1 MWKLYLAAVVL
12 IGIPVYLGL
21 INFGGNHVNKASS
34 PTVAETPTCPGYK
47 IIREFKTDRT
57 ISDFKPVKP
66 ATGWDCEYVV
76 NGGLGDVQ
84 FRTEGTSVGLAF
96 VAGGTVDTQ
105 AAHDLQGS
113 LESEAQKL
121 GFASR

>member
-1 MWKLYLAAVVL
+1 MWKLYLAAVLV
-12 IGIPVYLGL
+12 IGVPVYFGL
-21 INFGGNHVNKASS
+21 INLGGNHVPSKPPVTESKR
-34 PTVAETPTCPGYK
+34 CPGYK
-47 IIREFKTDRT
+47 LIRQFQTDGT

-66 ATGWDCEYVV
+66 AAGWRCEYVV

>member
-1 MWKLYLAAVVL
+1 MRWYWLAVLFLGVPLYF
-12 IGIPVYLGL
+12 GIINLG
-21 INFGGNHVNKASS
+21 GDHVNKAGS
-34 PTVAETPTCPGYK
+34 PTVAEATTCPGYK
-47 IIREFKTDRT
+47 IIRQFKTDGT

-66 ATGWDCEYVV
+66 AAGWECEYVV

-105 AAHDLQGS
+105 AAHDLQSG